1 MRTPNKKYQENSS
14 NPNSTINNKETTFQ
28 FKGKCLKNPTVE
40 LTHEHNIIT
49 Y

>member
-14 NPNSTINNKETTFQ
+14 NLNFTINNKETTFQ

-40 LTHEHNIIT
+40 YTH
-49 Y
+49 